1 MSSSDAGETRV
12 RAMTWAL
19 DEFAMPDIFPMDG
32 AEAEEYA
39 EPDNS
44 HEVAAAERSRFE
56 SDAHA
61 RGRAEGERTV
71 REGMAAEVASAVA
84 ALNAACAAVQ
94 MHEAR
99 WVANAEENIAALAV
113 AVARHIVQRE
123 VVTDPATVR
132 ALVARA
138 LVELPVDSTIVVRL
152 HPEDIAACGG
162 LPVQDASGRTSDVR
176 FTADPAIMRG
186 GCLIE
191 GRERIIDGRL
201 DTSLIRAYR
210 AIGNLQA

>member
-1 MSSSDAGETRV
+1 M

-32 AEAEEYA
+32 VAADEYR
-39 EPDNS
+39 EPDNA
-44 HEVAAAERSRFE
+44 HEIAAAERSRFE

-71 REGMAAEVASAVA
+71 REQMASEVASAVA

-123 VVTDPATVR
+123 VVTDPATIR

-152 HPEDIAACGG
+152 HPEDVSACVG
-162 LPVQDASGRTSDVR
+162 LPAPDAAGRIADVR
-176 FTADPAIMRG
+176 LTADPAILRG

-191 GRERIIDGRL
+191 GRERIIDGRI